1 MTEID
6 SFSQCIDN
14 IENAYEFMLVYAA
27 RGLDEEADNESP
39 SIRDLLKS
47 LSESLENINS
57 VAIKRIETL
66 STKETKYLIN
76 FLEVLYEDANKAK
89 ISVDLILS
97 SPLISSQLV
106 DNLNASIHL
115 RALLTSL
122 FVIDEAIKSFNKTK

>member
-14 IENAYEFMLVYAA
+14 IENAYEFMLIYAA

-106 DNLNASIHL
+106 DNLNSSIHL

-122 FVIDEAIKSFNKTK
+122 FIIDEAINSFNKIK

>member
-106 DNLNASIHL
+106 DNLNSSIHL

-122 FVIDEAIKSFNKTK
+122 FVIDEAINSFNKIK

>member
-1 MTEID
+1 M
-6 SFSQCIDN
+6 
-14 IENAYEFMLVYAA
+14 
-27 RGLDEEADNESP
+27 
-39 SIRDLLKS
+39 
-47 LSESLENINS
+47 SESLENINS

-106 DNLNASIHL
+106 DNLNSSIHL

-122 FVIDEAIKSFNKTK
+122 FIIDEAIHSFNKIK

>member
-27 RGLDEEADNESP
+27 RGLDEEANNESP

-106 DNLNASIHL
+106 
-115 RALLTSL
+115 
-122 FVIDEAIKSFNKTK
+122 